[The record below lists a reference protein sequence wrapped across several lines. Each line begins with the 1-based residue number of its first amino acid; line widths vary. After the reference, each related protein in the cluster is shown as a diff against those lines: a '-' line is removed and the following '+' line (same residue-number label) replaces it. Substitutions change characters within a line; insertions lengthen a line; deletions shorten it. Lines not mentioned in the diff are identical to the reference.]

1 MHYTGATKPWHYWA
15 VDYPASETFKVAF
28 DTSPWRDCQLVQ
40 AKKKPEYQE
49 RYKHEFHQGKF
60 ISGIK
65 SLFKYKRF
73 K

>member
-1 MHYTGATKPWHYWA
+1 MALLGCRLSRRVKH
-15 VDYPASETFKVAF
+15 SRLLLN
-28 DTSPWRDCQLVQ
+28 TSPWRDCQLVQ